1 VAVPAH
7 HPLHAMQRQIDAVLR
22 KLSPLWDELVEEL
35 GRPGIP
41 PEPRL
46 KARERRALSSVRSQ
60 RLFWKP
66 LGDNPLG
73 LWFLDRPFRP
83 GRFHPSVLAPN
94 SVRVLSAEGI
104 RLFLAKVEARARPHG
119 WTGDEH
125 FGADGARVE
134 SWASLES
141 FVRQHGR
148 KAQKLQ
154 AGKEEDSGHPTLDFG
169 GQTRSHAT
177 HRRRADPDSGWDRK
191 AQGQEARLGLGGP
204 VLRDNRRGLGV
215 EFRILDPMAEPEPE
229 VALQPAARV
238 EALPSGVRGRTAG
251 ATRPSLV
258 RSLWRVAGSG
268 GCATGGLQAQA
279 ARGGLGPAHD
289 GSVGLSF
296 PSEAPQACGGD
307 FGLDP
312 DGGRLEMGPGSR
324 AAAGGS
330 VGRFCGG
337 RLQCATDGAVESGG
351 RRVKRPR

>member
-1 VAVPAH
+1 MEAV
-7 HPLHAMQRQIDAVLR
+7 
-22 KLSPLWDELVEEL
+22 
-35 GRPGIP
+35 
-41 PEPRL
+41 
-46 KARERRALSSVRSQ
+46 SSVRSE
-60 RLFWKP
+60 RLFCEQ
-66 LGDNPLG
+66 LGYNLLW
-73 LWFLDRPFRP
+73 LWFLDREFSE
-83 GRFHPSVLAPN
+83 GSFNHSVFAKN
-94 SVRVLSAEGI
+94 YQRVLSAD
-104 RLFLAKVEARARPHG
+104 VARVFFAEVYALSRQHG

-141 FVRQHGR
+141 FVRQHRR

-154 AGKEEDSGHPTLDFG
+154 AAEQGDPGHPTLDFG

-177 HRRRADPDSGWDRK
+177 HRSRADPDSGWYRK
-191 AQGQEARLGLGGP
+191 APGEEARLGLGRP

-251 ATRPSLV
+251 ATRPSPV
-258 RSLWRVAGSG
+258 SV
-268 GCATGGLQAQA
+268 CGGLPVAWDGATRGPQARG

-312 DGGRLEMGPGSR
+312 DGGRLETEPGSR
-324 AAAGGS
+324 TAAERSVGVFWGGCLQPTEDGKVSLAAAGS
-330 VGRFCGG
+330 NGRGES
-337 RLQCATDGAVESGG
+337 ATAPAAAK
-351 RRVKRPR
+351 KRPQRFRALLVPG